1 MLKGLQ
7 LIKKYKIKYVNQK
20 LELMKFMKDLEKK
33 TKFVYLSRKL
43 IIIES

>member
-1 MLKGLQ
+1 MLKRLK
-7 LIKKYKIKYVNQK
+7 LIKKYKVKYVNQK
-20 LELMKFMKDLEKK
+20 LEFMKFMKGLDKK